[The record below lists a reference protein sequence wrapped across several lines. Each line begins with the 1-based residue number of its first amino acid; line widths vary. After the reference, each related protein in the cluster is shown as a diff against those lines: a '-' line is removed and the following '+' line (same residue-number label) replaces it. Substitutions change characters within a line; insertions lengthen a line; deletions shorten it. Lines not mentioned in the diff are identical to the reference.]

1 MTAGLL
7 KYDYDALG
15 RYSWLPPHLRP
26 EEKWLG
32 SETLSNMKIV
42 SSC

>member
-1 MTAGLL
+1 MTALFS
-7 KYDYDALG
+7 KYDYDML
-15 RYSWLPPHLRP
+15 RRHSWPLPHLRP

-32 SETLSNMKIV
+32 SETLSNLKIV